1 MARDTPLGFPAHTLP
16 YRRGESTT
24 FIDSFGHAACSA
36 LVIARRNDGRNRAYP
51 ARRLL
56 SAAISSSML
65 MGLDRKPFMP
75 HSSALF
81 RSSSKALAVMARIG
95 IFTSAGSGSARICL
109 VA

>member
-1 MARDTPLGFPAHTLP
+1 MAQDTPLGFPAHTLP

-56 SAAISSSML
+56 SAAIPKSRASTAAKAAAL
-65 MGLDRKPFMP
+65 RFPTGLIF
-75 HSSALF
+75 F
-81 RSSSKALAVMARIG
+81 AR
-95 IFTSAGSGSARICL
+95 
-109 VA
+109 